1 MSNIHFDHLFGPVP
15 SRRLGISLGIDLVPY
30 KTCSLNCV
38 YCECGATTDL
48 TLERKEYAPTNAVIS
63 ELKQFLSTSP
73 KLDYI
78 TFSGAGEPTLHSGIG
93 QIVEFLKNDFPHYK
107 TALLTNG
114 TLFYQQILINEVKK
128 IDLILPS
135 LDAASDPVFRKIDRP
150 VKGLGIQNII
160 TGLVNL
166 RSEFPGTIWLEIFI
180 VPGVNDSEEEIKL
193 LREAIHRIRPDQ
205 VQLNTLDRPG
215 TESWVKAATKIK
227 LENIAQ
233 HLDWETDII
242 ANFQKRE
249 HIASYNLEIEDA
261 IIQTL
266 KRRPCTSY
274 DLSAVLGSHPNEI
287 NKYLDS
293 LLKHKRIRSEEMERG
308 RFYKISDDI

>member
-1 MSNIHFDHLFGPVP
+1 MHFDHLFGPVP